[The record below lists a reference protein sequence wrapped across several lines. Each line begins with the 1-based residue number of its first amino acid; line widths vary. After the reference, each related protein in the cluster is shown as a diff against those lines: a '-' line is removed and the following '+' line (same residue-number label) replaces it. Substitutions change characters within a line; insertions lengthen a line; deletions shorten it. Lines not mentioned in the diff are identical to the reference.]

1 MSANRRSRNMLT
13 LKKSINRNSL
23 RQFISANGPL
33 LALLALLIVC
43 CISSAQFRQVQNLLL
58 ILRQNAYTGII
69 AIGMTAII
77 IAGGIDLSV
86 GSLFA
91 LAGGV
96 GVMTVNC
103 FPDNPQLGC
112 VAGIVVSL
120 LVGTLGG
127 ALNGALVTIGKLPP
141 FIATLGTM
149 SIFRSLILHFGNA
162 GQIGTGN
169 AVFSALENR
178 ICGLTPSTWLFLLM
192 TALGAFLLRN
202 TRFGRHLCAVG
213 GNERVARYAAIPVQ
227 RVKFYSY
234 TICGLL
240 CGVAAILQAARLASV
255 SSRSAGNG
263 CELDAIAVAII
274 GGTSMAGGKGTIFG
288 TLIGVLILGIISSVL
303 VMWSIAPNLQGL
315 IKGAVIITAV
325 LIQRKRG

>member
-1 MSANRRSRNMLT
+1 MELSADKFSRNT
-13 LKKSINRNSL
+13 L
-23 RQFISANGPL
+23 RQFASANGPL
-33 LALLALLIVC
+33 LALLALLAVC
-43 CISSAQFRQVQNLLL
+43 CLSSAQFRQPQNLLL

-69 AIGMTAII
+69 AIGMTAVII
-77 IAGGIDLSV
+77 GGGIDLSV

-91 LAGGV
+91 LAGGL
-96 GVMTVNC
+96 GVMTINLLPGSAHWAC
-103 FPDNPQLGC
+103 AAG
-112 VAGIVVSL
+112 VAVAMLAGAA
-120 LVGTLGG
+120 GG
-127 ALNGALVTIGKLPP
+127 AINGALVTVGKLPP

-162 GQIGTGN
+162 GQIGTAN
-169 AVFSALENR
+169 AAFGAMERR
-178 ICGLTPSTWLFLLM
+178 ILGLTPSAWIFLVL
-192 TALGAFLLRN
+192 TALGAFLLAN
-202 TRFGRHLCAVG
+202 TRYGRHLCAVG

-227 RVKFYSY
+227 RVKFWSY
-234 TICGLL
+234 TLCGLL
-240 CGVAAILQAARLASV
+240 CGVAAIFQAARLSSV
-255 SSRSAGNG
+255 SSSSAGNG

-274 GGTSMAGGKGTIFG
+274 GGTSMAGGKGTILG

>member
-1 MSANRRSRNMLT
+1 MELSADKFSRNA
-13 LKKSINRNSL
+13 L
-23 RQFISANGPL
+23 RQFASANGPL
-33 LALLALLIVC
+33 LALLALLAVC
-43 CISSAQFRQVQNLLL
+43 CLSSAQFRQPQNLLL

-69 AIGMTAII
+69 AIGMTAVII
-77 IAGGIDLSV
+77 GGGIDLSV

-91 LAGGV
+91 LAGGL
-96 GVMTVNC
+96 GVMTINLLPGSAHWAC
-103 FPDNPQLGC
+103 AAG
-112 VAGIVVSL
+112 VAVAMLAGAA
-120 LVGTLGG
+120 GG
-127 ALNGALVTIGKLPP
+127 AINGALVTVGKLPP

-162 GQIGTGN
+162 GQIGTAN
-169 AVFSALENR
+169 AAFGAMESR
-178 ICGLTPSTWLFLLM
+178 ILGLTPSAWIFLAL
-192 TALGAFLLRN
+192 TALGAFLLAN
-202 TRFGRHLCAVG
+202 TRYGRHLCAVG

-227 RVKFYSY
+227 RVKFWSY
-234 TICGLL
+234 TLCGLL
-240 CGVAAILQAARLASV
+240 CGVAAIFQAARLSSV
-255 SSRSAGNG
+255 SSSSAGNG

-274 GGTSMAGGKGTIFG
+274 GGTSMAGGKGTILG

>member
-1 MSANRRSRNMLT
+1 MELSADKFSRNA
-13 LKKSINRNSL
+13 L
-23 RQFISANGPL
+23 RQFASANGPL
-33 LALLALLIVC
+33 LALLALLAVC
-43 CISSAQFRQVQNLLL
+43 CLSSAQFRQPQNLLL

-69 AIGMTAII
+69 AIGMTAVII
-77 IAGGIDLSV
+77 GGGIDLSV

-91 LAGGV
+91 LAGGL
-96 GVMTVNC
+96 GVMTINLLPGSAHWAC
-103 FPDNPQLGC
+103 AAG
-112 VAGIVVSL
+112 VAVAMLAGAA
-120 LVGTLGG
+120 GG
-127 ALNGALVTIGKLPP
+127 AINGALVTVGKLPP

-162 GQIGTGN
+162 GQIGTAN
-169 AVFSALENR
+169 AAFGAMERR
-178 ICGLTPSTWLFLLM
+178 ILGLTPSAWIFLVL
-192 TALGAFLLRN
+192 TALGAFLLAN
-202 TRFGRHLCAVG
+202 TRYGRHLCAVG

-227 RVKFYSY
+227 RVKFWSY
-234 TICGLL
+234 TLCGLL
-240 CGVAAILQAARLASV
+240 CGVAAIFQAARLSSV
-255 SSRSAGNG
+255 SSSSAGNG

-274 GGTSMAGGKGTIFG
+274 GGTSMAGGKGTILG

>member
-1 MSANRRSRNMLT
+1 MELSADKFSRNA
-13 LKKSINRNSL
+13 L
-23 RQFISANGPL
+23 RQFASANGPL
-33 LALLALLIVC
+33 LALLALLAVC
-43 CISSAQFRQVQNLLL
+43 CLSSAQFRQPQNLLL

-69 AIGMTAII
+69 AIGMTAVII
-77 IAGGIDLSV
+77 GGGIDLSV

-91 LAGGV
+91 LAGGL
-96 GVMTVNC
+96 GVMTINLIPGSAHWAC
-103 FPDNPQLGC
+103 AAG
-112 VAGIVVSL
+112 VAVAMLAGAA
-120 LVGTLGG
+120 GG
-127 ALNGALVTIGKLPP
+127 AINGALVTVGKLPP

-162 GQIGTGN
+162 GQIGTAN
-169 AVFSALENR
+169 AAFGAMESR
-178 ICGLTPSTWLFLLM
+178 ILGLTPSAWIFLAL
-192 TALGAFLLRN
+192 TALGAFLLAN
-202 TRFGRHLCAVG
+202 TRYGRHLCAVG

-227 RVKFYSY
+227 RVKFWSY
-234 TICGLL
+234 TLCGLL
-240 CGVAAILQAARLASV
+240 CGVAAIFQAARLSSV
-255 SSRSAGNG
+255 SSSSAGNG

-274 GGTSMAGGKGTIFG
+274 GGTSMAGGKGTILG